1 MSWLTEKVLRV
12 AVKAALPAVL
22 GALITALVGLQL
34 LDPRA
39 AECLEQELRPSGSSS
54 IPHSSRLAAF
64 QSQPRRLLARQ
75 R

>member
-22 GALITALVGLQL
+22 GALVTALVGLQL

-39 AECLEQELRPSGSSS
+39 AECLQQELKPSGSSL
-54 IPHSSRLAAF
+54 IHHNSRLAAF
-64 QSQPRRLLARQ
+64 QSQPHKLLARQ